1 MQLAFNVSVA
11 VVVVVVVV
19 VVGALTAGQTEVVP
33 CSFAL
38 SVPESPLVS
47 DGDEEGEGIGKKSET
62 GPACMYPSGAAGI
75 VDVI

>member
-1 MQLAFNVSVA
+1 M
-11 VVVVVVVV
+11 
-19 VVGALTAGQTEVVP
+19 VGALTAGQTEAVP

-47 DGDEEGEGIGKKSET
+47 DAEEEGEGVGKKSET
-62 GPACMYPSGAAGI
+62 GPAWTYPSGAVGI